1 MPHRGYCACFIPD
14 YFCTMLMAIVDD
26 KQYLRTSLKEKLASI
41 ENDIEIIME
50 AADGTEFLQFMK
62 TASPQPDVVLM
73 DIEMNELN
81 GIETIQRAAP
91 LYPSVKFIMLTVFD
105 DDERIFNAIKAGA
118 HGYLLKEESAQNI
131 IDAVYQVYQDEG
143 APMSPGIAR
152 KAWKWLTSLASQPV
166 TEKAFLKNEMEPLS
180 EREKEVLKC
189 SMEGKEYAQIAEQL
203 FLSKHTVR
211 QHMKNIYSK
220 LHVSS
225 KVEALQISLKNKW
238 I

>member
-1 MPHRGYCACFIPD
+1 
-14 YFCTMLMAIVDD
+14 MLIAIVDD
-26 KQYLRTSLKEKLASI
+26 KPYLRQSLKEKLASI
-41 ENDIEIIME
+41 ENDVTVIME
-50 AADGTEFLQFMK
+50 AGDGTDFLKQMK
-62 TASPQPDVVLM
+62 TIQEKPDVVLM

-81 GIETIQRAAP
+81 GIETVQRAAP

-118 HGYLLKEESAQNI
+118 HGYLLKEETAQNI
-131 IDAVYQVYQDEG
+131 IDAIYQVQQDEG

-152 KAWKWLTSLASQPV
+152 KAWKWLTAITVQPV
-166 TEKAFLKNEMEPLS
+166 TEKKSLATNTVEPLS
-180 EREKEVLKC
+180 EREKEILKF

-225 KVEALQISLKNKW
+225 KIEALQISLKNKW

>member
-1 MPHRGYCACFIPD
+1 
-14 YFCTMLMAIVDD
+14 MLIAIVDD
-26 KQYLRTSLKEKLASI
+26 KPYLRNSLKEKLSSV
-41 ENDIEIIME
+41 ENDIRIIME
-50 AADGTEFLQFMK
+50 ARDGTDFLKQMK
-62 TASPQPDVVLM
+62 STALKPDVVLM
-73 DIEMNELN
+73 DIEMHEMN
-81 GIETIQRAAP
+81 GIEAILRAAP

-105 DDERIFNAIKAGA
+105 DDEKVFEAIKAGA

-131 IDAVYQVYQDEG
+131 IDAIYQVHEDAG

-152 KAWKWLTSLASQPV
+152 KAWRWLTSLTAQPAA
-166 TEKAFLKNEMEPLS
+166 EKTSAKNPIEPLS
-180 EREKEVLKC
+180 EREKEILKC

-211 QHMKNIYSK
+211 QHMKNIYAK

>member
-1 MPHRGYCACFIPD
+1 
-14 YFCTMLMAIVDD
+14 MLIAIVDD
-26 KQYLRTSLKEKLASI
+26 KPYLRNSLKEKLNSI
-41 ENDIEIIME
+41 ENEVTVIME
-50 AADGTEFLQFMK
+50 AGDGTDFIKLMK

-73 DIEMNELN
+73 DIEMHELN
-81 GIETIQRAAP
+81 GIETIQRVAP
-91 LYPSVKFIMLTVFD
+91 LYPAVKFIMLTVFD

-118 HGYLLKEESAQNI
+118 HGYLLKEATAQQI
-131 IDAVYQVYQDEG
+131 IDAIYQVYEDDG

-152 KAWKWLTSLASQPV
+152 KAWKWLNALSLQPEME
-166 TEKAFLKNEMEPLS
+166 TTAALKKELEPLS
-180 EREKEVLKC
+180 DREKEILKC
-189 SMEGKEYAQIAEQL
+189 SMEGKEYAQIAELL

-225 KVEALQISLKNKW
+225 KIEALQISLKNKW

>member
-1 MPHRGYCACFIPD
+1 
-14 YFCTMLMAIVDD
+14 MLIAIVDD
-26 KQYLRTSLKEKLASI
+26 KPYLRNSLKEKLASI
-41 ENDIEIIME
+41 ENEVTVIME
-50 AADGTEFLQFMK
+50 AGDGTDFIKLMK

-73 DIEMNELN
+73 DIEMHELN

-91 LYPSVKFIMLTVFD
+91 LYPAVKFIMLTVFD

-118 HGYLLKEESAQNI
+118 HGYLLKEATAQQI
-131 IDAVYQVYQDEG
+131 IDAIYQVYEDDG

-152 KAWKWLTSLASQPV
+152 KAWKWLNALSLQPEK
-166 TEKAFLKNEMEPLS
+166 EKAAALKNKLEPLS
-180 EREKEVLKC
+180 EREKEILKC
-189 SMEGKEYAQIAEQL
+189 SMEGKEYAQIAELL

-225 KVEALQISLKNKW
+225 KIEALQISLKNKW

>member
-1 MPHRGYCACFIPD
+1 
-14 YFCTMLMAIVDD
+14 MLIAIVDD
-26 KQYLRTSLKEKLASI
+26 KPYLRNSLKEKLASI
-41 ENDIEIIME
+41 ENEVTVIME
-50 AADGTEFLQFMK
+50 AGDGTDFIKLMK

-81 GIETIQRAAP
+81 GIETIQRVAP
-91 LYPSVKFIMLTVFD
+91 LYPAVKFIMLTVFD

-118 HGYLLKEESAQNI
+118 HGYLLKEATAQQI
-131 IDAVYQVYQDEG
+131 IDAIYQVYEDDG
-143 APMSPGIAR
+143 APMSSGIAR
-152 KAWKWLTSLASQPV
+152 KAWKWLNALSLQPEM
-166 TEKAFLKNEMEPLS
+166 EKTAGLQKELEPLS
-180 EREKEVLKC
+180 EREKEILKC
-189 SMEGKEYAQIAEQL
+189 SMEGKEYAQIAELL

-225 KVEALQISLKNKW
+225 KIEALQISLKNKW

>member
-1 MPHRGYCACFIPD
+1 
-14 YFCTMLMAIVDD
+14 MLIAIVDD
-26 KQYLRTSLKEKLASI
+26 KPYLRNSLKEKLASI
-41 ENDIEIIME
+41 ENEVTVIME
-50 AADGTEFLQFMK
+50 AGDGTDFIKLMK

-81 GIETIQRAAP
+81 GIETIQRVAP
-91 LYPSVKFIMLTVFD
+91 LYPAVKFIMLTVFD

-118 HGYLLKEESAQNI
+118 HGYLLKEATAQQI
-131 IDAVYQVYQDEG
+131 IDAIYQVYEDDG

-152 KAWKWLTSLASQPV
+152 KAWKWLNALSLQPEM
-166 TEKAFLKNEMEPLS
+166 EKTAGLQKELEPLS
-180 EREKEVLKC
+180 EREKEILKC
-189 SMEGKEYAQIAEQL
+189 SMEGKEYAQIAELL

-225 KVEALQISLKNKW
+225 KIEALQISLKNKW

>member
-1 MPHRGYCACFIPD
+1 
-14 YFCTMLMAIVDD
+14 MLIAIVDD
-26 KQYLRTSLKEKLASI
+26 KPYLRVSLKEKLASI
-41 ENDIEIIME
+41 ENEVTVTME
-50 AADGTEFLQFMK
+50 ASDGTDFLKKMK
-62 TASPQPDVVLM
+62 ATQQKPDVVLM
-73 DIEMNELN
+73 DIEMNGLN

-118 HGYLLKEESAQNI
+118 HGYLLKEETAQNI
-131 IDAVYQVYQDEG
+131 IDAIYQVYQDEG

-152 KAWKWLTSLASQPV
+152 KAWKWLTAITEQPV
-166 TEKAFLKNEMEPLS
+166 AEKKFAATRIIEPLS
-180 EREKEVLKC
+180 VREKEILKF

-225 KVEALQISLKNKW
+225 KIEALQISLKNKW

>member
-1 MPHRGYCACFIPD
+1 MFIG
-14 YFCTMLMAIVDD
+14 IVDD
-26 KQYLRTSLKEKLASI
+26 KAYLRNSLKEKLSSV
-41 ENDIEIIME
+41 ENDFTIVLE
-50 AADGTEFLQFMK
+50 ANDGSDFLTKLKLMK
-62 TASPQPDVVLM
+62 EKPDVVLM

-81 GIETIQRAAP
+81 GIETVQIAAP
-91 LYPSVKFIMLTVFD
+91 LFPSVKFIMLTVFD

-152 KAWKWLTSLASQPV
+152 KAWKWLTAITTQPG
-166 TEKAFLKNEMEPLS
+166 TEKKSSTASMIEPLS
-180 EREKEVLKC
+180 EREKEILKF
-189 SMEGKEYAQIAEQL
+189 SMEGKEYAQIAGEL

-220 LHVSS
+220 LHVSN
-225 KVEALQISLKNKW
+225 KIEALQISLKNKW

>member
-1 MPHRGYCACFIPD
+1 
-14 YFCTMLMAIVDD
+14 MLIAIVDD
-26 KQYLRTSLKEKLASI
+26 KPYLRNSLKEKLSSF
-41 ENDIEIIME
+41 ENDITVIME
-50 AADGTEFLQFMK
+50 AGDGAEFLKLMK
-62 TASPQPDVVLM
+62 TAAPQPDVVLM
-73 DIEMNELN
+73 DIEMHELN
-81 GIETIQRAAP
+81 GIETVQRAAP
-91 LYPSVKFIMLTVFD
+91 LFPSVKFIMLTVFD

-118 HGYLLKEESAQNI
+118 HGYLLKEDTAQNI
-131 IDAVYQVYQDEG
+131 IDAVYQVYEDAG

-152 KAWKWLTSLASQPV
+152 KAWKWLTALSAAPAA
-166 TEKAFLKNEMEPLS
+166 EKAIAKSKLEPLS
-180 EREKEVLKC
+180 DREKEILKC
-189 SMEGKEYAQIAEQL
+189 SMEGKEYTQIADQL